1 MLFSIN
7 ILFVIPKITAIET
20 IDDPPK
26 LNKGKGKPVTGIKP
40 TTVDIFIII
49 WKDSSAINPA
59 ITNLSKSESETV
71 KILLSL
77 LNNKPQRAS
86 KNKIPKK
93 PKLYAYA
100 AKIKSV
106 VSTGTN
112 IFSIFSAAKYCPNS
126 PPLEISK
133 RLWDWEKSSSAE
145 KNSFKRLIWYWV
157 TMFILSTLDPISKNI
172 KNRDTPVNKR
182 SDIYRNFI
190 FDRSNIDKKTKDI
203 IKAVPKSG
211 WVITK

>member
-20 IDDPPK
+20 TDDPPK

-93 PKLYAYA
+93 PKL
-100 AKIKSV
+100 
-106 VSTGTN
+106 
-112 IFSIFSAAKYCPNS
+112 
-126 PPLEISK
+126 
-133 RLWDWEKSSSAE
+133 
-145 KNSFKRLIWYWV
+145 
-157 TMFILSTLDPISKNI
+157 
-172 KNRDTPVNKR
+172 
-182 SDIYRNFI
+182 
-190 FDRSNIDKKTKDI
+190 
-203 IKAVPKSG
+203 
-211 WVITK
+211 